1 MSVHILYECKGQHVN
16 GEKVNLKVFIQKK
29 KNYMIWYDMTF
40 QNMNLKLK
48 LKQCIYTYLR
58 SKIIYN
64 FQPLSLLSRARKITN
79 LFFWINLPLIRG
91 KQILKNV
98 AKYINKKLYSC
109 IYNTNKLELKHKQRI
124 SGCWKIVFLSKD
136 KSVQHSEERTFWR
149 KYYCLSSQEQ
159 EKWPNY
165 FLG

>member
-29 KNYMIWYDMTF
+29 KNCMIWYDMTF

-48 LKQCIYTYLR
+48 LKQCIYKYLR
-58 SKIIYN
+58 SKNIYN
-64 FQPLSLLSRARKITN
+64 FHPLSLLSRARKITK
-79 LFFWINLPLIRG
+79 LYSCTSLPLIRG

-109 IYNTNKLELKHKQRI
+109 IYNTNKYKLKHKQRI
-124 SGCWKIVFLSKD
+124 SG
-136 KSVQHSEERTFWR
+136 RWR
-149 KYYCLSSQEQ
+149 VTI
-159 EKWPNY
+159 
-165 FLG
+165 